1 MVKYNYM
8 KKLILIDDN
17 KDILTMWK
25 MFLERQG
32 FEPVTLESG
41 KEFHEYLDQNP
52 TLEGIGC
59 IVSDE
64 SLKDDLGSNLFQ
76 KVLEKEINIPFIII
90 SGYSESEISSKVSA
104 PEKLQILK
112 KPISL
117 QQLKEVI
124 DASFDGDSINY

>member
-1 MVKYNYM
+1 M

-41 KEFHEYLDQNP
+41 KEFYAYLDENP

-76 KVLEKEINIPFIII
+76 KVQEKEIRIPFIII
-90 SGYSESEISSKVSA
+90 SGYSEAEISSKVSS

-124 DASFDGDSINY
+124 DASFDGESISY